1 MAHGFRGLVCGH
13 WSVTWEDLILVGACG
28 RGDSSPH
35 DGQEAESD
43 EGTGSRQNLHRPAS
57 KDLLPQ
63 LDPPTNKVP
72 KTAAS
77 TEAYSVKS
85 LQWFD
90 RIQTKL
96 RSAHLA
102 RLEDSAKLG
111 TVRLP
116 PPLWLSKPPMLLLP
130 SSLSAWHCPQAHTQG
145 WGSALIFRL
154 RDALN
159 TPRLDS
165 RIP

>member
-13 WSVTWEDLILVGACG
+13 WSVTWEDSYWWEHVAEETLHLMMDRKQRVMRGQDPG
-28 RGDSSPH
+28 RIF
-35 DGQEAESD
+35 
-43 EGTGSRQNLHRPAS
+43 TGLPPRTYC
-57 KDLLPQ
+57 PQ

-77 TEAYSVKS
+77 TKAYSVKS

-90 RIQTKL
+90 QIQTKL

-102 RLEDSAKLG
+102 GLEDSAKLG
-111 TVRLP
+111 TVRPP

-145 WGSALIFRL
+145 WGSALIFHL